1 MLPEID
7 LCELVLEV
15 MSWVPGF
22 TEAFTHA
29 SGNHARVADLRLSVA
44 GVLCANAM
52 NVGFKPVTSPGV
64 PGLTRDPGTYPPSG
78 RRTCLCR
85 CGLRSRSHGMCSS
98 QPTPEWADP

>member
-7 LCELVLEV
+7 LPELVLEV

-29 SGNHARVADLRLSVA
+29 SGTDARVADLGLSVA
-44 GVLCANAM
+44 AALCAHAM

-64 PGLTRDPGTYPPSG
+64 EALVLST
-78 RRTCLCR
+78 
-85 CGLRSRSHGMCSS
+85 
-98 QPTPEWADP
+98 